1 MITEAEKRI
10 IDAFDILFKESS
22 RDKKIQ
28 LYKIINSD
36 LESCQPE
43 VDNFSIKNYLKQ
55 FLFDL
60 TNHNSYELNLE
71 IFRAFQLLLEKT
83 LKRRMRLSVGAE
95 NQILTKI
102 LESSRKNKQ
111 FFGMEFINDKT
122 FLTIACTI
130 LSDKRIPNEII
141 TAYENEIYEIITRVF
156 EIKLEELY
164 HMSINLLI
172 KHLKLIANKENTDTA
187 TQIQL
192 NQDEELKVGLWFK
205 HLLDLIF
212 STNDEKLRTLLISA
226 FELYS
231 VLVVDLHYRKMS
243 FWPDVKG
250 AIFDKYT
257 TKLHELRNTTTEWY
271 KIWTILSQIVSLEIL
286 KSASIIN
293 KFLSIVE
300 IGFRG
305 EDLRIRAQAYLCWR
319 SLIEIF
325 GRDNELNV
333 AKRIRL
339 VCIPLKPARPKSQD
353 IAINKFKAWWC
364 LITKLNQAVTEHIPN
379 ILLPFL
385 EFCFGRATSVP
396 LESYFETEAPNKIT
410 SIAKIYT
417 QPSSNVRNMA
427 IFAFAQL
434 LVHNQEDLKTF
445 QALVKN
451 EVDLIPQPIDFS
463 KDIKV
468 IAGPLINYCGEV
480 TVLISHNGP
489 QANKL
494 CEILW
499 MNLLNFIESQ
509 STFEYFDLI
518 IKNIHGLVR
527 VVSNRQV
534 IEIL

>member
-28 LYKIINSD
+28 LYKIINTD
-36 LESCQPE
+36 LISCQPE
-43 VDNFSIKNYLKQ
+43 CDNFSIKNYLKQ

-60 TNHNSYELNLE
+60 TNHNSYELSLE
-71 IFRAFQLLLEKT
+71 VFRAFQLLLEKT
-83 LKRRMRLSVGAE
+83 LKKRMKLSVGAE
-95 NQILTKI
+95 NEILKTI
-102 LESSRKNKQ
+102 LESSRKNNVYN
-111 FFGMEFINDKT
+111 GMEFVDDKDYLNIVCNILNDKR
-122 FLTIACTI
+122 A
-130 LSDKRIPNEII
+130 PNEIF
-141 TAYENEIYEIITRVF
+141 AEYENEMYVIITRLF
-156 EIKLEELY
+156 EIKLDDL
-164 HMSINLLI
+164 HQLSINLLMR
-172 KHLKLIANKENTDTA
+172 HLKIVLSKDNSIINRMTT
-187 TQIQL
+187 

-205 HLLDLIF
+205 HLLALVF
-212 STNDEKLRTLLISA
+212 TTNNEKLRALLITA
-226 FELYS
+226 FELYTA
-231 VLVVDLHYRKMS
+231 VLPDLHYRAMS
-243 FWPDVKG
+243 FWPDVKS
-250 AIFDKYT
+250 AIFDQYAS
-257 TKLHELRNTTTEWY
+257 KLHELRNTTPQWY
-271 KIWTILSQIVSLEIL
+271 KIWTILSQIVSMEII

-305 EDLRIRAQAYLCWR
+305 DDLCIRAQAYLCWR

-364 LITKLNQAVTEHIPN
+364 LITKLNQNITEHIPT

-385 EFCFGRATSVP
+385 EFCFGRITATP
-396 LESYFETEAPNKIT
+396 LQSYFEPESSKGTS
-410 SIAKIYT
+410 SIAKLYT
-417 QPSSNVRNMA
+417 LPSNQVRNMA

-434 LVHNQEDLKTF
+434 LIQNPEDLVPF
-445 QALVKN
+445 QALVKQ
-451 EVDLIPQPIDFS
+451 EVDILSKPIDFS
-463 KDIKV
+463 KDIKT
-468 IAGPLINYCGEV
+468 IGNAMINYCGEV

-489 QANKL
+489 QANKM

-499 MNLLNFIESQ
+499 RNLLELVKSQ

-518 IKNIHGLVR
+518 IKTIHGLVR
-527 VVSNRQV
+527 VVSGFCLN
-534 IEIL
+534 